1 MGKLSFYLAML
12 AGKTASALLKLLGR
26 NASYLP
32 GKVALTICKDFMG
45 RLTLPKT
52 VICVTGTNGKTTVS
66 NLLTGMLR
74 EFGYT
79 VTNNSLGSN
88 VQAGVCT
95 ALLDD
100 ATFGGT
106 IRKDVAVLEIDERS
120 SLLIYPYI
128 HPTYLVCN
136 NIMRDSIKRNAHTD
150 FISFILNKAIPADTK
165 LILNADDIICAHLAP
180 QCQDRTYFG
189 ISADAPES
197 DALPF
202 LRDIVYCPECG
213 ALLKAK
219 YARYNHIGRL
229 YCPDCSYQTP
239 EPDFVVS
246 RIDEEANTFTVTH
259 GGEAHDFALINR
271 NITNLYNFCGAITVL
286 SLFGLSYEQLR
297 DAFAGAKIVRSRYD
311 EITVGDHKLTVI
323 LAKGQNPIACSGVI
337 RYAAG
342 CPGEGKNLLISL
354 DDIGDNHNNS
364 ENVSW
369 VFDTDYAPL
378 ADDSIAKV
386 IFIGKRCHDY
396 YLRALM
402 AGVPEDRLFA
412 LETWQQGVDAIDL
425 SVCKDVYLLYDP
437 YRGAEERQIQ
447 NCLVSRMKGDAEK

>member
-1 MGKLSFYLAML
+1 MGKISFYLAML

-52 VICVTGTNGKTTVS
+52 VI
-66 NLLTGMLR
+66 
-74 EFGYT
+74 GYT

-202 LRDIVYCPECG
+202 LRE
-213 ALLKAK
+213 
-219 YARYNHIGRL
+219 
-229 YCPDCSYQTP
+229 
-239 EPDFVVS
+239 
-246 RIDEEANTFTVTH
+246 
-259 GGEAHDFALINR
+259 GERKESF
-271 NITNLYNFCGAITVL
+271 
-286 SLFGLSYEQLR
+286 S
-297 DAFAGAKIVRSRYD
+297 
-311 EITVGDHKLTVI
+311 
-323 LAKGQNPIACSGVI
+323 
-337 RYAAG
+337 
-342 CPGEGKNLLISL
+342 
-354 DDIGDNHNNS
+354 
-364 ENVSW
+364 
-369 VFDTDYAPL
+369 
-378 ADDSIAKV
+378 
-386 IFIGKRCHDY
+386 
-396 YLRALM
+396 
-402 AGVPEDRLFA
+402 
-412 LETWQQGVDAIDL
+412 
-425 SVCKDVYLLYDP
+425 
-437 YRGAEERQIQ
+437 
-447 NCLVSRMKGDAEK
+447 

>member
-1 MGKLSFYLAML
+1 MGKISFYLAML

-74 EFGYT
+74 ECGYT

-202 LRDIVYCPECG
+202 LREIV
-213 ALLKAK
+213 
-219 YARYNHIGRL
+219 

-259 GGEAHDFALINR
+259 GGESHDFALINR

-297 DAFAGAKIVRSRYD
+297 DAFAGAKIVKSRYD